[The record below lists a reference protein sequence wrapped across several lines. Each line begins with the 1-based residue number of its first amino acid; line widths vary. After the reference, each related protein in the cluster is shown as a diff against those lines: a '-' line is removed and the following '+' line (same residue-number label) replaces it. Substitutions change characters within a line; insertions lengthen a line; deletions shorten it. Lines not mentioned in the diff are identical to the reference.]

1 VKIGIVLARREDI
14 AHATAI
20 AMAARAA
27 RHEVA
32 MFAMDAG
39 CNALADHADIA
50 QQLLD
55 DDVEITA
62 CSNSAVGLDL
72 VDGIVR
78 GSQDDHAAV
87 VGTSDRLVSLT

>member
-1 VKIGIVLARREDI
+1 
-14 AHATAI
+14 
-20 AMAARAA
+20 
-27 RHEVA
+27 
-32 MFAMDAG
+32 MFAMDLG
-39 CNALADHADIA
+39 CHALAEHPEVA

-62 CSNSAVGLDL
+62 CSNSAVGIEL

-87 VGTSDRLVSLT
+87 VGTSARLIAFT